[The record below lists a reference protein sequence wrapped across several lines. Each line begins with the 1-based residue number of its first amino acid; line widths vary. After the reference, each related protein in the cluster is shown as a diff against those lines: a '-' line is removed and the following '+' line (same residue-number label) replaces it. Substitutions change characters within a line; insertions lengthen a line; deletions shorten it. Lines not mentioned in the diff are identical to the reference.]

1 MNIKGRIQLSSV
13 PSIFMRKIKLK
24 KARVI
29 FMKREEI
36 IESIKKIEKISNE
49 LIQTKE
55 KIKYEELEKYFFKI
69 EKVRMDMYDA
79 VMQENLWREFMEDE
93 VTDFIDYDYKVKL
106 EDDILKIH
114 IPEKIPPIKKG
125 ANYTRKTNYK

>member
-1 MNIKGRIQLSSV
+1 MFIKRSKNFNHTSFVL
-13 PSIFMRKIKLK
+13 FKIKFK

-36 IESIKKIEKISNE
+36 IETIKKIEKISNE
-49 LIQTKE
+49 VVQTKE
-55 KIKYEELEKYFFKI
+55 KIKDEELEKYFCKL
-69 EKVRMDMYDA
+69 EKVRIDMYDA

>member
-1 MNIKGRIQLSSV
+1 M
-13 PSIFMRKIKLK
+13 PSIFMQKIKFK

-49 LIQTKE
+49 LVQTKE
-55 KIKYEELEKYFFKI
+55 KMKDEELEKYFCKL

-93 VTDFIDYDYKVKL
+93 VTEFIDYEYKAEV